1 MAMRRGVAF
10 ILTLIGLAIFVSMM
24 GLAVTYFFL
33 SRGPSVDTN
42 STLMLRIR
50 SDLVERQ
57 PLAGLTP
64 FLGSQQTVRSVV
76 DSLRKA
82 KVDSRISGVI
92 LAPSGPQ
99 ALWGKVQEIRD
110 AVLDFRESGKPIVA
124 YLEYGGQQEYYLATA
139 SDRIYLMP
147 TSPLDLT
154 GVATYQ
160 LFLRGLFDN
169 IGAYPDMLRA
179 GQYKTA
185 ANQFTERT
193 FTPAHRE
200 MSESLNL
207 DLYEQLISGIA
218 DGREMSDTDVLALLD
233 EGPLLPEDAVRVGL
247 VDELAY
253 EDELR
258 DKGPFADADWPTL
271 EASTYRGVSLSSLG
285 LNRGPRIAVV
295 YVSGIIAS
303 GESGFDVTGS
313 QVVGSET
320 LIDAIRSAR
329 DDESV
334 RAIVVRIDSPGGAAL
349 ASDTIWRE
357 LMLAREEKPIIASM
371 SDLGASG
378 GYYIAM
384 PAHAIVAQP
393 ATLTG
398 SIGVVMG
405 KIIWG
410 GTYEKLG
417 INIEPVSNGRYA
429 EIYSPVRRFSEEE
442 RAKVEEQLLAFYDG
456 FVEKAA
462 QARQTSPER
471 INEVAQGRV
480 WTGRQAKEV
489 GLVDDLGGLNRALA
503 LAKQRAQIPLDEE
516 VELVIYPRPR
526 SVFELIRAS
535 FTAASGMARAP
546 LLPVPADRAWSALTA
561 PLRLF
566 RQGEPLALM
575 PYVFLR

>member
-10 ILTLIGLAIFVSMM
+10 VLSLIGLAIFVSMM
-24 GLAVTYFFL
+24 GLLATYFIV
-33 SRGPSVDTN
+33 SRGPSVETN
-42 STLMLRIR
+42 STLMLRVR
-50 SDLVERQ
+50 GSLLERQ
-57 PLAGLTP
+57 PLGGLNP
-64 FLGSQQTVRSVV
+64 FLRSRQTVRSIV

-99 ALWGKVQEIRD
+99 ALWGKIQEIRD

-124 YLEYGGQQEYYLATA
+124 YLAYGGEQEYYLATA

-154 GVATYQ
+154 GVATYEI
-160 LFLRGLFDN
+160 FLRGLFDT
-169 IGAYPDMLRA
+169 IGAYPDMLHV

-185 ANQFTERT
+185 ANQYTEKT

-207 DLYEQLISGIA
+207 DLYEQLINGIA
-218 DGREMSDTDVLALLD
+218 EGREMSEAEVLTLFD

-247 VDELAY
+247 IDELAY
-253 EDELR
+253 EDELHG
-258 DKGPFADADWPTL
+258 KGPFADGDWQAL
-271 EASTYRGVSLSSLG
+271 EDRDYRRISLSSLG

-295 YVSGIIAS
+295 YASGVIAS
-303 GESGFDVTGS
+303 GESEFDLTGS

-320 LIDAIRSAR
+320 LINSIRSAR

-334 RAIVVRIDSPGGAAL
+334 RAIVLRIDSPGGAAL
-349 ASDTIWRE
+349 ASDAIWRE

-371 SDLGASG
+371 SDLAASG

-405 KIIWG
+405 KIIFA

-417 INIEPVSNGRYA
+417 INIESVSNGRYA
-429 EIYSPVRRFSEEE
+429 EIYSPVRPFSDEE
-442 RAKVEEQLLAFYDG
+442 RAKVEEHMLAFYER
-456 FVEKAA
+456 FVEKVA
-462 QARQTSPER
+462 QARQTTPER
-471 INEVAQGRV
+471 IDEIAQGRV
-480 WTGRQAKEV
+480 WTGRQARQV
-489 GLVDDLGGLNRALA
+489 GLVDHLGGLDRALA
-503 LAKQRAQIPLDEE
+503 LAKARAQIPLDED
-516 VELVIYPRPR
+516 VELVIYPRRR
-526 SVFELIRAS
+526 SVFELISAS
-535 FTAASGMARAP
+535 FAAASGLARVPLLRAP
-546 LLPVPADRAWSALTA
+546 EDRALSALTA

-566 RQGEPLALM
+566 RRGEPLALM

>member
-1 MAMRRGVAF
+1 MAIRRGVAF
-10 ILTLIGLAIFVSMM
+10 ILSLIGLAIFVSMM
-24 GLAVTYFFL
+24 GLLATYFIV
-33 SRGPSVDTN
+33 SRGPSVETN
-42 STLMLRIR
+42 STLMLRVR
-50 SDLVERQ
+50 GSLLERQ
-57 PLAGLTP
+57 PLGGWNP
-64 FLGSQQTVRSVV
+64 FLRSRQTVRSVV

-99 ALWGKVQEIRD
+99 ALWGKIQEIRD

-124 YLEYGGQQEYYLATA
+124 YLAYGGEQEYYLATA

-147 TSPLDLT
+147 TSPLNLT
-154 GVATYQ
+154 GVATYE

-169 IGAYPDMLRA
+169 IGAYPDMLHV

-185 ANQFTERT
+185 ANQYTEKT

-200 MSESLNL
+200 ISESLNL
-207 DLYEQLISGIA
+207 DLYEQLITGIA
-218 DGREMSDTDVLALLD
+218 EGREMSDAQVLTLFD

-253 EDELR
+253 EDELHG
-258 DKGPFADADWPTL
+258 KGPFADGDWQTL
-271 EASTYRGVSLSSLG
+271 EDSDYRRVSLSSLG

-295 YVSGIIAS
+295 YASGVIAS
-303 GESGFDVTGS
+303 GESEFDLTGS

-320 LIDAIRSAR
+320 LINSIRRVR

-334 RAIVVRIDSPGGAAL
+334 RAIVLRIDSPGGSAL
-349 ASDTIWRE
+349 ASDAIWRE

-371 SDLGASG
+371 SDLAASG

-405 KIIWG
+405 KIIFA

-417 INIEPVSNGRYA
+417 INIESVSNGRYA
-429 EIYSPVRRFSEEE
+429 EIYSPVRPFSDEE
-442 RAKVEEQLLAFYDG
+442 RAKVEAQMLAFYER
-456 FVEKAA
+456 FVERVA
-462 QARQTSPER
+462 QARQTTPER
-471 INEVAQGRV
+471 IDEIAQGRV
-480 WTGRQAKEV
+480 WTGRQARQV
-489 GLVDDLGGLNRALA
+489 GLVDDLGGLDRALA
-503 LAKQRAQIPLDEE
+503 LAKERAQIPLDED
-516 VELVIYPRPR
+516 VELVIYPRRR
-526 SVFELIRAS
+526 SVFELISAS
-535 FTAASGMARAP
+535 FAAASGLARVP
-546 LLPVPADRAWSALTA
+546 LLWAPEDRALSALTA

-566 RQGEPLALM
+566 RRGEPLALM

>member
-1 MAMRRGVAF
+1 MAIRHGVAF
-10 ILTLIGLAIFVSMM
+10 ILTLIGLAIFVLMM
-24 GLAVTYFFL
+24 GLAATYFFL
-33 SRGPSVDTN
+33 SHGPSVDTN

-50 SDLVERQ
+50 SNLVERQ
-57 PLAGLTP
+57 PVAGLAP
-64 FLGSQQTVRSVV
+64 FFGSQQTVRSVV

-110 AVLDFRESGKPIVA
+110 AVLDFRKSGKPIVA
-124 YLEYGGQQEYYLATA
+124 YLEYGGEQEYYLATA

-154 GVATYQ
+154 GVATYEV
-160 LFLRGLFDN
+160 FLRGLFDN
-169 IGAYPDMLRA
+169 IGAYPDMLHA

-185 ANQFTERT
+185 ANQYTERT
-193 FTPAHRE
+193 FTAAHRE

-218 DGREMSDTDVLALLD
+218 DGRGMSDTDVLALLD

-258 DKGPFADADWPTL
+258 GKAPFADIDWQTL
-271 EASTYRGVSLSSLG
+271 EGSAYRGVSLSSLG

-295 YVSGIIAS
+295 YASGVIAS
-303 GESGFDVTGS
+303 GEGGFDVTGS

-334 RAIVVRIDSPGGAAL
+334 RAIVMRIDSPGGAAL
-349 ASDTIWRE
+349 ASDAIWRE
-357 LMLAREEKPIIASM
+357 LMLARGEKPIIASM

-405 KIIWG
+405 KITFG

-417 INIEPVSNGRYA
+417 INIEAVSNGRYA
-429 EIYSPVRRFSEEE
+429 EIYSPVRPFSDEE
-442 RAKVEEQLLAFYDG
+442 RAKVEELMLAFYDG
-456 FVEKAA
+456 FVEKVA

-471 INEVAQGRV
+471 VNEVAQGRV

-489 GLVDDLGGLNRALA
+489 GLVDDLGGLDRALA

-526 SVFELIRAS
+526 SVLELIRAS
-535 FTAASGMARAP
+535 FTAASGVARAP
-546 LLPVPADRAWSALTA
+546 LLPAPGDRAVSALTA

-575 PYVFLR
+575 PYVFSH